1 MQHKQASLLKTIS
14 IYKII
19 HDWYGVKYTSYF
31 CAAQFLIAHKG
42 TTARTWWK
50 GQNWR
55 RKGGNGAALFSAKY
69 TEQRRASG
77 RITLVTLWL
86 NTSTTMRW
94 RWINTNVEGER
105 HCKTWNAAQSHFFV
119 QWYYWIKSCAWLPV
133 HLFKSAEKLTN
144 IIRDNFKNIW
154 MGLRFLLFRIPH
166 LK

>member
-31 CAAQFLIAHKG
+31 CAAQFLIARKG
-42 TTARTWWK
+42 TTARTWGK

-86 NTSTTMRW
+86 NTSEMNKHKCGGGKGTARPEMLLNP
-94 RWINTNVEGER
+94 IFSCSGIIEL
-105 HCKTWNAAQSHFFV
+105 SHILDYQCIYLKV
-119 QWYYWIKSCAWLPV
+119 QKNSLILSV
-133 HLFKSAEKLTN
+133 
-144 IIRDNFKNIW
+144 II
-154 MGLRFLLFRIPH
+154 
-166 LK
+166 